1 MRSRTVHLGLGFA
14 LGLTLLGGSAL
25 GQSHGAIQVLGLRAP
40 DGDDEFANQLS
51 VQLRGA
57 ARTAG
62 YEVPDNSPP
71 LEQEIAVVGCA
82 TTGPDCL
89 AQIADDVH
97 AQKIVYGTV
106 TRIGRGRNASLN
118 VEVSLWDQSTRRE
131 VDREVRTF
139 TAQQRS
145 AQAIQTAA
153 SEMMQAIA
161 THDVPV
167 ATNPGLTVTQVTV
180 QQPPPDTRDIVAP
193 PPVVTPPPSHAL
205 RYVGIGMIGVGV
217 VLGGIGVWQ
226 AVASS
231 GQNGDSRDATATTPG
246 EFGAW
251 ARFNGEVNAN
261 GSLSASD
268 VCDRAQSSTS
278 VNAGD
283 VRSLCSSNDTHKL
296 LGFTL
301 GIGGAVLA
309 GVGAVLIAVDGRG
322 QERPAAPAAHVAL
335 DLFSGDLAA
344 DERAL
349 WLHVLT

>member
-1 MRSRTVHLGLGFA
+1 MRSRTVHLGFGFA

-25 GQSHGAIQVLGLRAP
+25 GQGRGAIQVLGLRAP

-51 VQLRGA
+51 AQLRTA
-57 ARTAG
+57 ARTSG
-62 YEVPDNSPP
+62 YEVPDNSPA

-97 AQKIVYGTV
+97 AQKIIYGTV

-131 VDREVRTF
+131 VDREVRTIPP
-139 TAQQRS
+139 QQRN

-153 SEMMQAIA
+153 TEMMQAIT

-167 ATNPGLTVTQVTV
+167 ATNPGLTVTQVTI
-180 QQPPPDTRDIVAP
+180 QQPPENHTPILP
-193 PPVVTPPPSHAL
+193 PPTVAPPPSHAL
-205 RYVGIGMIGVGV
+205 RYVGIGMLGVGV
-217 VLGGIGVWQ
+217 VLGGLGVWQ
-226 AVASS
+226 ALASS
-231 GQNGDSRDATATTPG
+231 GQSGDSRDATATTPG

-268 VCDRAQSSTS
+268 VCDRAQSSMS

-301 GIGGAVLA
+301 GIGGAVIA
-309 GVGAVLIAVDGRG
+309 GVGAVLIALDGRGG
-322 QERPAAPAAHVAL
+322 QERPAAPAAH
-335 DLFSGDLAA
+335 AA
-344 DERAL
+344 R
-349 WLHVLT
+349 WRVSPVLSPQMNGLSFGYTF